1 MNMKHYDA
9 KVNSVDFKYLTISNV
24 HFSTFYCIHFQ
35 TLQNFIFSAI
45 KDSNVVIAKSS
56 LDLLCEMY
64 NKNIW
69 KCAKSVNIIASCCTS
84 KHAKVN
90 GVQRLKKVKDFF
102 FINIIIYF

>member
-102 FINIIIYF
+102 